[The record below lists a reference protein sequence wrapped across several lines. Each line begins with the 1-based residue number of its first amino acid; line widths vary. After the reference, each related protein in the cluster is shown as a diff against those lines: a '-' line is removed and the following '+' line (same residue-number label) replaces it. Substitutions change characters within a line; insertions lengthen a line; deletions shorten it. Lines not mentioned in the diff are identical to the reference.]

1 MIDCY
6 CVTIQT
12 SQLCLLSIEQHNLTL
27 IDMSGSPW
35 GIIVKEDEDEA
46 LVTLPDEKYIQVVN
60 TATMTLARKIKCHNG
75 CYGITLIDKDIALGR
90 SGELCIINKEGR
102 HLRSITLDYETLDSL
117 YYRKERKLYCCDP
130 DNNKLHCVNVDG
142 TMVFSYSS
150 DDLRYPDDVAV
161 DVQGNLYVIGHNS
174 HTLHSIS
181 PNGKSMGNMLNG
193 SDGLRLPGCITFNKQ
208 YSKLSVINDNCQ
220 LLTFSC
226 Q

>member
-1 MIDCY
+1 MP
-6 CVTIQT
+6 
-12 SQLCLLSIEQHNLTL
+12 
-27 IDMSGSPW
+27 M
-35 GIIVKEDEDEA
+35 
-46 LVTLPDEKYIQVVN
+46 
-60 TATMTLARKIKCHNG
+60 
-75 CYGITLIDKDIALGR
+75 
-90 SGELCIINKEGR
+90 
-102 HLRSITLDYETLDSL
+102 TLDSL